1 MMNLKELVEFLKGEK
16 PFFQR
21 RTFKN
26 ILVRYAETRGVYPEN
41 LPENKKNEYDKA
53 TNRKKIMLWLEY
65 GDAGLNEYKY
75 M

>member
-1 MMNLKELVEFLKGEK
+1 MMNLKELVEHLNGEK

-26 ILVRYAETRGVYPEN
+26 ILIRYAETRGVYPEN
-41 LPENKKNEYDKA
+41 LPENKRQDYDKA
-53 TNRKKIMLWLEY
+53 TNRKKILLWIEY